1 MALSTTKEL
10 GGPLLSRTKLL
21 PILVRFYLIRMTRAG
36 KWFFWPCVVIAS
48 YSSFSLNYQGYVAFS
63 YCAALWIVAFA
74 GLVLFRPRLKVQ
86 VSQPVRVCAGETFDV
101 HFEVTRPRGGLGT
114 DLCLIADRLPE
125 GVDAVEEEGVALPVL
140 ARGSTVRSK
149 LRLRAARR
157 GAHQLKGY
165 RVESDYP
172 LGLLNA
178 VQLFREPKPL
188 LVYPAFKPLARIN
201 LPMGRRYQPGGV
213 ALASVVGESTEFVG
227 DRDYREGDN
236 VRDIDWRATGRHQRL
251 IVREYRE
258 EYFFRVAVVLDTHL
272 PKGSPPVRRQDFER
286 AVSLCAAVG
295 DALAR
300 EEYIVDIFAAGPT
313 LYHLAAGRSLAYL
326 DQILDILA
334 CVEESREEPFWAIE
348 PELSQYLDRM
358 SSAVCVFLDW
368 DDRRREFLEGLRSR
382 GLGVKAIVL
391 RSGPCSSTPDVTG
404 LHVLSPEEVDAG
416 VGVL

>member
-1 MALSTTKEL
+1 MPISPTKDLS
-10 GGPLLSRTKLL
+10 GPLLSRTKLL
-21 PILVRFYLIRMTRAG
+21 PLLVRFYLVRMTRAG
-36 KWFFWPCVVIAS
+36 KWFFWPCVLISSYAS
-48 YSSFSLNYQGYVAFS
+48 LSLQYQGYVAFS
-63 YCAALWIVAFA
+63 YCAALWIVAFV
-74 GLVLFRPRLKVQ
+74 GLALFRPRLQVQ
-86 VSQPVRVCAGETFDV
+86 VSQPVRVCAGESFDV
-101 HFEVTRPRGGLGT
+101 HFDVARPRGGLGT

-140 ARGSTVRSK
+140 ERGDSIRAV
-149 LRLRAARR
+149 LRLKAARR
-157 GAHQLKGY
+157 GVHELKGY

-178 VQLFREPKPL
+178 VQLFRDPKPL
-188 LVYPAFKPLARIN
+188 LVYPAFKPLVRVD

-213 ALASVVGESTEFVG
+213 ALASVIGESTEFLG
-227 DRDYREGDN
+227 DREFREGDN
-236 VRDIDWRATGRHQRL
+236 VRDIDWRATGRLQRL

-258 EYFFRVAVVLDTHL
+258 EYFFRVAVVLDTHV
-272 PKGSPPVRRQDFER
+272 PKGSPLVRRQDFER

-313 LYHLAAGRSLAYL
+313 LYHLTAGRSLAYL

-348 PELSQYLDRM
+348 PELSQYLEQL

-368 DDRRREFLEGLRSR
+368 DARRRDFLEHLRQR
-382 GLGVKAIVL
+382 GVGVKAIVL
-391 RSGPCSSTPDVTG
+391 RSGPCSSSPDVPG
-404 LHVLSPEEVDAG
+404 LQVLRPEEFDAG
-416 VGVL
+416 VGEL